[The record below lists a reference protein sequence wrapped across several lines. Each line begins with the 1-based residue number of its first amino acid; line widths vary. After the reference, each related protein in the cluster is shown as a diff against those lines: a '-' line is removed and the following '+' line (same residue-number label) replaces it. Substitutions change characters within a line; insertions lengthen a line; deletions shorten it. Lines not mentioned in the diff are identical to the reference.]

1 VSRRGLILFTLMAL
15 IWGIPYL
22 LIRVAVEEV
31 SPSVVV
37 FARTA
42 LGALILL
49 PIVIARGDLRGVL
62 RHWRWVAA
70 FALIEMAIPWV
81 LVASAEQK
89 IPSSTAALLIA
100 GVPLVGAAIAM
111 ARPGGGDHV
120 GRTAIVGLFV
130 GLAGV
135 LAIVGIDT
143 SPTDPVALLEMA
155 IVVVCYAVGP
165 VILVRRLGGVTGMG
179 VSAVALAMTALLYLV
194 PAAATWPATA
204 PSTDALVSLAL
215 LGIVCTALAFV
226 VFAALIGEIG
236 PVRATVITYVNPAVA
251 MVLGI
256 LILDE
261 QLTLGLIVGFA
272 LVLLGS
278 FLATRPGRPTRL
290 PEPLP
295 AGSPTT

>member
-1 VSRRGLILFTLMAL
+1 MSRRGLILFALMAV

-37 FARTA
+37 FVRTA

-49 PIVIARGDLRGVL
+49 PIVIARGDLGIAL

-100 GVPLVGAAIAM
+100 GVPLVGAVIAM

-135 LAIVGIDT
+135 LAIVGIDAG
-143 SPTDPVALLEMA
+143 PTDPIALVEMA
-155 IVVVCYAVGP
+155 VVVVCYAVGP
-165 VILVRRLGGVTGMG
+165 VILVRRLGGISGMA

-194 PAAATWPATA
+194 PAVAEWPVTP

-251 MVLGI
+251 TVLGI
-256 LILDE
+256 VILDE
-261 QLTLGLIVGFA
+261 QLTLGLIVGFV

-278 FLATRPGRPTRL
+278 FLATRPGRSTHQ

-295 AGSPTT
+295 AGSPSA